1 LQIWFSERK
10 KFGLRS
16 LNSIE
21 LLRTEEGLAALHTL
35 MNANLKYLYL
45 PALLYY
51 LACMADSMTFEQL
64 YNHMAA
70 YIEIPDERWKLVTRV
85 KRGISDPHAVGGY
98 SRDQSYF
105 EGAIDILQ
113 NLDDIDF
120 NLLMSGKIC
129 LDELERIKRL
139 SRVGTI
145 KLPKF
150 FQNMKKYKESLRKIG
165 IANGIIDPNS
175 GERPNKQINTVMT
188 IDEDIRNS
196 FGSNSRIIN
205 EEDLFYLNEKY
216 RDLKTSDIKKYI
228 RKEIVP
234 FTKKTPVFE
243 PNLNQSYLSK
253 GLSSKENH
261 SSLCIII

>member
-1 LQIWFSERK
+1 MNKKTERNEIRYDPNYK
-10 KFGLRS
+10 
-16 LNSIE
+16 
-21 LLRTEEGLAALHTL
+21 
-35 MNANLKYLYL
+35 
-45 PALLYY
+45 
-51 LACMADSMTFEQL
+51 FEQI

-70 YIEIPDERWKLVTRV
+70 YVEIPDERWKLVTRV

-113 NLDDIDF
+113 NLYDVDF

-139 SRVGTI
+139 SRVNAI

-165 IANGIIDPNS
+165 IANGIIDPAS
-175 GERPNKQINTVMT
+175 TSEKASNKQIDAVRS

-196 FGSNSRIIN
+196 FESNSRIIN
-205 EEDLFYLNEKY
+205 EQDLFYLNEKY
-216 RDLKTSDIKKYI
+216 RDLKTADIKKYI

-234 FTKKTPVFE
+234 FTKNTPVFE
-243 PNLNQSYLSK
+243 PTLNQSFSIMLTSNTKHVETY
-253 GLSSKENH
+253 
-261 SSLCIII
+261 CRAR

>member
-1 LQIWFSERK
+1 
-10 KFGLRS
+10 
-16 LNSIE
+16 
-21 LLRTEEGLAALHTL
+21 
-35 MNANLKYLYL
+35 
-45 PALLYY
+45 
-51 LACMADSMTFEQL
+51 MADSMTFEQL
-64 YNHMAA
+64 FNHMAA

-113 NLDDIDF
+113 NLEDIDF

-139 SRVGTI
+139 SRVNTI

-150 FQNMKKYKESLRKIG
+150 FQNMKKYKDSLRKIG
-165 IANGIIDPNS
+165 IQNGIIDPNS
-175 GERPNKQINTVMT
+175 GKSAKPINSLKS
-188 IDEDIRNS
+188 IDEEFRSS
-196 FGSNSRIIN
+196 FDSNSQVIH
-205 EEDLFYLNEKY
+205 EDDLFYHNERFK
-216 RDLKTSDIKKYI
+216 DLKTADIKKYI

-243 PNLNQSYLSK
+243 PITISEYYSK
-253 GLSSKENH
+253 QPKGNH